1 MGEIGFSLAAS
12 RHLLVALTRIDNNN
26 EKNEASI
33 KTFLL
38 ASIELFY

>member
-1 MGEIGFSLAAS
+1 MDEIGFSRAAS
-12 RHLLVALTRIDNNN
+12 QHLLFALTSIDNNN

-38 ASIELFY
+38 AGNELFY